1 MRDCWV
7 RQGVVLFV
15 SKLFMMIVKW
25 HSFVANTIN
34 PNHCLS
40 FSESHCCS
48 CIDMVGRALIFY
60 EVVTFVACCTQ
71 QMLQHE
77 SR

>member
-1 MRDCWV
+1 
-7 RQGVVLFV
+7 
-15 SKLFMMIVKW
+15 MMIVKW

-34 PNHCLS
+34 PNRCLS

-60 EVVTFVACCTQ
+60 EVVIFVACLWSATVDKNR
-71 QMLQHE
+71 E
-77 SR
+77 IE